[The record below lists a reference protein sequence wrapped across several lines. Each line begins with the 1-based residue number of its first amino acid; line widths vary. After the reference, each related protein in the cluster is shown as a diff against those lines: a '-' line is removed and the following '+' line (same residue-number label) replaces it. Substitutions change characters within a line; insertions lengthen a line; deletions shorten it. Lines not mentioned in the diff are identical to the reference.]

1 MTGGPAGFRR
11 TIMNKL
17 KKIFLISLLVLMPAT
32 LLVSA
37 QDSKDSTEAST
48 ETAVPV
54 KQTPIKKPAKKK
66 VTKKPK
72 KSAPKPASEYIFKQS
87 DSVPT
92 YKFDKKANPIIKEIK
107 TKKKPSRPATGTPP
121 QEPPPPPGPRQ
132 KLKPKP
138 PIEGSD
144 QEKPPDQEGQ

>member
-1 MTGGPAGFRR
+1 
-11 TIMNKL
+11 MNKL
-17 KKIFLISLLVLMPAT
+17 KKIFFFSLLVLIPAT

-37 QDSKDSTEAST
+37 QDSNDSTEAST
-48 ETAVPV
+48 ETAAPV
-54 KQTPIKKPAKKK
+54 KQTPIKKQAKKK
-66 VTKKPK
+66 VTKKTK
-72 KSAPKPASEYIFKQS
+72 KSPPKPDSEYIFKQV

-107 TKKKPSRPATGTPP
+107 TKKKPSRSATGTPP